1 MQISEIITR
10 LETVREKL
18 MSARTILD
26 IDGKIAKANELASLM
41 NMSDFWLNV
50 SRATQVTQQHAQLQK
65 EAQEFESLEKQVRD
79 TLELAM
85 LDKQDKEINER
96 PELEA
101 ELLALEKKYSTLEFS
116 MLFSHPYDKKNAIV
130 ALHAGTGGVDAM
142 DWTQMLERM
151 IIRYCES
158 HDLKVSVLD
167 RSVGQEAGIKS
178 SVMLVEGSH
187 AFGLLKSEHGV
198 HRLVRMSPFNADGLR
213 QTSFALIEVVPEFGD
228 DATVEINDA
237 DIEMSF
243 TRSGGAGGQN
253 VNKVET
259 AVRLKHIPTG
269 IAVHVSSERS
279 QLQNREKAMRLLRSK
294 LELLNQAKQEEE
306 KLKIRGQYSAA
317 DWGNQIRSYV
327 LAPYQMVKDHRTN
340 HETSAVHD
348 VLDGD
353 LDGFVEAF
361 LRRK

>member
-1 MQISEIITR
+1 MITR
-10 LETVREKL
+10 LEALREKL
-18 MSARTILD
+18 RIASTHLD
-26 IDGKIAKANELASLM
+26 IDGKISKANELASLM

-50 SRATQVTQQHAQLQK
+50 SRATSVSQQHAQLQK
-65 EAQEFESLEKQVRD
+65 EVDMFEQLQKDVRSM
-79 TLELAM
+79 LELAV
-85 LDKQDKEINER
+85 LDER
-96 PELEA
+96 DLEVNVREQLET
-101 ELLALEKKYSTLEFS
+101 ELLNLEKRYAALEFS
-116 MLFSHPYDKKNAIV
+116 MLFSEAYDSKNAIV

-178 SVMLVEGSH
+178 CVMLVEGAY

-228 DATVEINDA
+228 DVTVEINDA

-294 LELLNQAKQEEE
+294 LELLNQTKQEEE
-306 KLKIRGQYSAA
+306 RQKIRGQYSAA

-327 LAPYQMVKDHRTN
+327 LAPYQLVKDHRTN
-340 HETSAVHD
+340 FETSAVDD
-348 VLDGD
+348 VLDGK
-353 LDGFVEAF
+353 LDGFVEAY
-361 LRRK
+361 LRMK